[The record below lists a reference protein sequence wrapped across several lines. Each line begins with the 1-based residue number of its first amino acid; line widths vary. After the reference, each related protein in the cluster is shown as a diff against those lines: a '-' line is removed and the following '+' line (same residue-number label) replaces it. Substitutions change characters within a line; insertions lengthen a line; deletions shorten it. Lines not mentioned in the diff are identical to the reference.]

1 MPQHNRHFLIKCF
14 AFLAALLVFFPSF
27 SHAAKRHTLE
37 SALQETADLIAQ
49 EPLIPANANIAVV
62 GFVESTTRARWP
74 LSSTLEDDLSS
85 FLITK
90 RPGKVI
96 AKNHIDTILRELRIT
111 RDDLFDSKK
120 RKQFGKLASADLLVS
135 GTYWVNRQ
143 MIVINITVVNIE
155 NGLGLFAHRVKVRKS
170 EFAKDIL
177 NNAK

>member
-1 MPQHNRHFLIKCF
+1 MKRFYRSLLQC
-14 AFLAALLVFFPSF
+14 LLVATILVAGTACPSY
-27 SHAAKRHTLE
+27 AAKKYTLE
-37 SALQETADLIAQ
+37 SALQETADLIAAEQ
-49 EPLIPANANIAVV
+49 LIPANANIAVV

-96 AKNHIDTILRELRIT
+96 AKNHIDTVLRELRIT
-111 RDDLFDSKK
+111 RDDLFDSQK

-143 MIVINITVVNIE
+143 TVIINITVVNIE

-170 EFAKDIL
+170 EFAKYIL
-177 NNAK
+177 NYAK